1 VVERKNKNIL
11 NMTRSILKTKKINST
26 TFKSLVESLRYL
38 TCTHPDILY
47 KISLVSKFME
57 TPTMTHFKV
66 SKRILRYIKGTI
78 DFGLLYGYF
87 NGFDFMGYN
96 DSD

>member
-1 VVERKNKNIL
+1 
-11 NMTRSILKTKKINST
+11 
-26 TFKSLVESLRYL
+26 
-38 TCTHPDILY
+38 
-47 KISLVSKFME
+47 
-57 TPTMTHFKV
+57 MTHFKV